1 MRELPSQLT
10 DVLED
15 LRSQEWIQKLA
26 QNAEL
31 YVVGGIVRDA
41 FLGKESKDVDLIV
54 DGLSVDGII
63 KILKPFGKA
72 SLEGESFSVVKFRP
86 TGWEGEDYD
95 IAVPRV
101 DRKIGKGHK
110 GFEIVT
116 DGVTV
121 EDDLLRRD
129 FTINSMAVNVMTGE
143 LLDPFNGLRD
153 IKKGVMRATD
163 PNAFVEDPLRIV
175 RGIQFASRFGFDIEP
190 ETMKLM
196 QKNSHLIKEITGERI
211 HDEFM
216 KILKKGGDTQK
227 AVDLLHQ
234 TGADEALFDQK
245 MLYYEDA
252 VGNLDDISF
261 LFVLGLLGGVDPVDF
276 YKNRLKG
283 NVKMAKDIAALDN
296 ILLKWEQL
304 DEEEKRYL
312 VMKTMDKTP
321 DVAEA
326 ILIPDEMR
334 DIVVKMRTMKIPMN
348 SNDIPITG
356 DDVMEIFQI
365 PKSQKVGEILE
376 EIRKAA
382 LMNEFNWKSKEDTL
396 EFVKKLARE

>member
-1 MRELPSQLT
+1 MRELPTQLT
-10 DVLED
+10 DVLDD
-15 LRSQEWIQKLA
+15 LRSQEWVQKLA
-26 QNAEL
+26 KNAEV

-41 FLGKESKDVDLIV
+41 FLGKESKDVDLII
-54 DGLSVDGII
+54 DGLSIDGIL

-86 TGWEGEDYD
+86 KGWEGEDYD

-101 DRKIGKGHK
+101 DRKVGKGHK
-110 GFEIVT
+110 GFEVVT

-216 KILKKGGDTQK
+216 KILKKEGDTQK
-227 AVDLLHQ
+227 AIDLLHK

-304 DEEEKRYL
+304 DEENKRYL

-348 SNDIPITG
+348 SSDIPISG
-356 DDVMEIFQI
+356 DEIQEIFNI
-365 PKSQKVGEILE
+365 PPSQKVGEILE
-376 EIRKAA
+376 EVRKAA

-396 EFVKKLARE
+396 DFVKSLK

>member
-1 MRELPSQLT
+1 MRNLPTQLT

-26 QNAEL
+26 RNAEI

-54 DGLSVDGII
+54 DGLSIDGIL

-86 TGWEGEDYD
+86 EGWKGEDYD

-101 DRKIGKGHK
+101 DRKVGKGHK
-110 GFEIVT
+110 GFDIIT
-116 DGVTV
+116 DGVSV
-121 EDDLLRRD
+121 EEDLKRRD
-129 FTINSMAVNVMTGE
+129 FTINSLAINVMSGE
-143 LLDPFNGLRD
+143 LLDPFNGLED
-153 IKKGVMRATD
+153 LKKGLMRATD
-163 PNAFVEDPLRIV
+163 PSVFVEDPLRIL
-175 RGIQFASRFGFDIEP
+175 RGVQFASRFGFDIEP
-190 ETMKLM
+190 KTLKLM
-196 QKNSHLIKEITGERI
+196 KEHSHLIKEITGERI

-216 KILKKGGDTQK
+216 KILKKDGDTQK
-227 AVDLLHQ
+227 AIDLLHQ

-252 VGNLDDISF
+252 MGHLDEISF
-261 LFVLGLLGGVDPVDF
+261 FFVLGLVGGTDPYEF
-276 YKNRLKG
+276 YMKRLKG
-283 NVKMAKDIAALDN
+283 NAKMGKDIKALDN
-296 ILLKWEQL
+296 ILLNWERL
-304 DEEEKRYL
+304 DEEDKRYL
-312 VMKTMDKTP
+312 TMQTMAKTP

-334 DIVVKMRTMKIPMN
+334 DIVVQMRMNRIPMVP
-348 SNDIPITG
+348 SDIPVDG
-356 DDVMEIFQI
+356 DDIMSIFDI
-365 PKSQKVGEILE
+365 PKSRQVGEILE
-376 EIRKAA
+376 KVRRSA

-396 EFVKKLARE
+396 DFVKSLK

>member
-1 MRELPSQLT
+1 MRELPSQLI
-10 DVLED
+10 DVLDD
-15 LRSQEWIQKLA
+15 LRSQEWVQKLA
-26 QNAEL
+26 HNAEV

-41 FLGKESKDVDLIV
+41 FLGKESKDVDLII
-54 DGLSVDGII
+54 DGLSIDGIL

-86 TGWEGEDYD
+86 KGWEGEDYD

-101 DRKIGKGHK
+101 DRKVGKGHK
-110 GFEIVT
+110 GFEVVT

-216 KILKKGGDTQK
+216 KILKKEGDTQK
-227 AVDLLHQ
+227 AIDLLHK

-304 DEEEKRYL
+304 DEENKRYL

-348 SNDIPITG
+348 SSDIPISG
-356 DDVMEIFQI
+356 DEIQEIFNI
-365 PKSQKVGEILE
+365 PPSQKVGEILE
-376 EIRKAA
+376 EVRKAA

-396 EFVKKLARE
+396 DFVKSLK

>member
-1 MRELPSQLT
+1 MRELPTQLT
-10 DVLED
+10 DVLDD
-15 LRSQEWIQKLA
+15 LRSQEWVQKLA
-26 QNAEL
+26 KNAEV

-41 FLGKESKDVDLIV
+41 FLGKESKDVDLII
-54 DGLSVDGII
+54 DGLSIDGIL

-72 SLEGESFSVVKFRP
+72 SLEGESFLVVKFRP
-86 TGWEGEDYD
+86 KGWEGEDYD

-101 DRKIGKGHK
+101 DRKVGKGHK
-110 GFEIVT
+110 GFEVVT

-129 FTINSMAVNVMTGE
+129 FTVNSMAVNVMNGD
-143 LLDPFNGLRD
+143 LLDPFHGMGDLR
-153 IKKGVMRATD
+153 KKVMRATD
-163 PNAFVEDPLRIV
+163 PRAFIEDPLRIL
-175 RGIQFASRFGFDIEP
+175 RGIQFAARFGFDIEP

-196 QKNSHLIKEITGERI
+196 KENSHLIKEVSGERI

-216 KILKKGGDTQK
+216 KILNKGGDTQR

-261 LFVLGLLGGVDPVDF
+261 LFVLGLLGGVDPYEF
-276 YKNRLKG
+276 YMKRLKG
-283 NVKMAKDIAALDN
+283 NVKMGKDIKALDN

-304 DEEEKRYL
+304 DEEDKRYL

-334 DIVVKMRTMKIPMN
+334 DIVVQMRTMKIPMN
-348 SNDIPITG
+348 FKDVPVTG

-376 EIRKAA
+376 EVRKAA

-396 EFVKKLARE
+396 DFVKSLK